1 MTDLQTQRTHIVDF
15 LENVQSADSYYIGS
29 AEVHWIPGPQEWM
42 LKLANGDTE
51 YQSNGCGDLIEMI
64 DDEDIA
70 DFYESEELADYYADE
85 VAE

>member
-51 YQSNGCGDLIEMI
+51 YQGNGCGDLIEMI